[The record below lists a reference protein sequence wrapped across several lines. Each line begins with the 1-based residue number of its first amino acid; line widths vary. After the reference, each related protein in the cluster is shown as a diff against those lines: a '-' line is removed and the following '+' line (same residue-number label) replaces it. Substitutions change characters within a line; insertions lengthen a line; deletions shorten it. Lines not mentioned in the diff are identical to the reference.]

1 MDEASLDLCAAA
13 ECLLFVSNEPVPA
26 GRLAECL
33 GVPAERITSLM
44 DELAERL
51 VGHGLHVLLLAGGYS
66 LATREEYAELVRVFL
81 EPRPEQLSR
90 QALETLA
97 IIAYRQPITR
107 PQIEAV
113 RGVNSAG
120 AVRTLLEK
128 GLIRTAGRDK
138 SPGRPFVFVTSKEF
152 LSLFGLAGLE
162 DLPPLSE
169 GAAETLAKSLRQGT
183 EEGESATEEEEA
195 PFEFEA

>member
-1 MDEASLDLCAAA
+1 
-13 ECLLFVSNEPVPA
+13 
-26 GRLAECL
+26 
-33 GVPAERITSLM
+33 M
-44 DELAERL
+44 DELSARL

-66 LATREEYAELVRVFL
+66 LATREEYGEVVRVFL
-81 EPRPEQLSR
+81 EPKPEELSR

-107 PQIEAV
+107 PQVEAV

-128 GLIRTAGRDK
+128 GLVRTAGRDK
-138 SPGRPFVFVTSKEF
+138 GPGRACVFVTTREF

-162 DLPPLSE
+162 DLPPLSDD
-169 GAAETLAKSLRQGT
+169 AAETLAQSLAHGQP
-183 EEGESATEEEEA
+183 EGEPVAEEEA
-195 PFEFEA
+195 PFEFDA

>member
-1 MDEASLDLCAAA
+1 MEEATLDLGAAA
-13 ECLLFVSNEPVPA
+13 ECVLFVSREPVPA
-26 GRLAECL
+26 SRLAECL
-33 GVPAERITSLM
+33 GVPAERIPSLM
-44 DELAERL
+44 DEVSARL
-51 VGHGLHVLLLAGGYS
+51 VGHGLQVLLLAGGYS
-66 LATREEYAELVRVFL
+66 LATREEYGEVVRIFL
-81 EPRPEQLSR
+81 EPKPEELSR

-128 GLIRTAGRDK
+128 GLIRTAGRDRA
-138 SPGRPFVFVTSKEF
+138 PGRPFIFVTTKEF

-162 DLPPLSE
+162 DLPPLE
-169 GAAETLAKSLRQGT
+169 ADAAEVLAKSLAHGQA
-183 EEGESATEEEEA
+183 EESTGEEEA
-195 PFEFEA
+195 PFEFDA

>member
-1 MDEASLDLCAAA
+1 MDEASLDLCTAA
-13 ECLLFVSNEPVPA
+13 ECLLFVSSEPVPA
-26 GRLAECL
+26 GRLAEAL
-33 GVPAERITSLM
+33 GVPAERIPSLM

-51 VGHGLHVLLLAGGYS
+51 IGHGLQVLLLAGGYS
-66 LATREEYAELVRVFL
+66 LATREEYSELVRTFL
-81 EPRPEQLSR
+81 EPQPEQLSR

-138 SPGRPFVFVTSKEF
+138 SPGRPFLFVTSKEF

-162 DLPPLSE
+162 DLPPLSD
-169 GAAETLAKSLRQGT
+169 GAAETLAKSLKQG
-183 EEGESATEEEEA
+183 GQAGDSATEEEEA

>member
-1 MDEASLDLCAAA
+1 MEEATLDLCAAA
-13 ECLLFVSNEPVPA
+13 ECVLFVSREPVPA

-33 GVPAERITSLM
+33 DVPAERIPPLM
-44 DELAERL
+44 DDLSARL
-51 VGHGLHVLLLAGGYS
+51 EAHGLHVLLLAGGYS
-66 LATREEYAELVRVFL
+66 LATREAYGEVVRVFL
-81 EPRPEQLSR
+81 EPKPEELSR

-107 PQIEAV
+107 PQVEAV

-128 GLIRTAGRDK
+128 GLVRTAGRDK
-138 SPGRPFVFVTSKEF
+138 LPGRPFIFVTTNEF

-162 DLPPLSE
+162 DLPPL
-169 GAAETLAKSLRQGT
+169 GTDAAETLAKSLAHGQ
-183 EEGESATEEEEA
+183 EGESATEEEEA
-195 PFEFEA
+195 PFEFDA

>member
-13 ECLLFVSNEPVPA
+13 ECLLFVSSEPVPA
-26 GRLAECL
+26 GRLAEAL
-33 GVPAERITSLM
+33 GVPAERIPSLM

-51 VGHGLHVLLLAGGYS
+51 VGHGLHVLALAGGYS
-66 LATREEYAELVRVFL
+66 LATREEHSELVRAFL

-120 AVRTLLEK
+120 ALRTLLEK

-138 SPGRPFVFVTSKEF
+138 SPGRPFVFVTTKEF
-152 LSLFGLAGLE
+152 LTVFGLAGLE
-162 DLPPLSE
+162 DLPPLGE
-169 GAAETLAKSLRQGT
+169 GAVETLTKSPARGAP
-183 EEGESATEEEEA
+183 EGESATEEEEA

>member
-1 MDEASLDLCAAA
+1 MEEASLDLCAAA
-13 ECLLFVSNEPVPA
+13 ECILFVSREPVPA
-26 GRLAECL
+26 ARLAECL
-33 GVPAERITSLM
+33 GVPAERIPSLM
-44 DELAERL
+44 DDLAARL
-51 VGHGLHVLLLAGGYS
+51 CGHGLHVLLLAGGYS
-66 LATREEYAELVRVFL
+66 LATREEYGEVVRVFL
-81 EPRPEQLSR
+81 EPKPEELSR

-97 IIAYRQPITR
+97 IIAYRQPLTR

-128 GLIRTAGRDK
+128 GLIRTAGRAK
-138 SPGRPFVFVTSKEF
+138 SPGRPFVFVTTREF

-162 DLPPLSE
+162 DLPPLSDD
-169 GAAETLAKSLRQGT
+169 AAETLAASLAHGQP
-183 EEGESATEEEEA
+183 EGEPASEEEA

>member
-1 MDEASLDLCAAA
+1 MEAPTLDLCAAA
-13 ECLLFVSNEPVPA
+13 ECVLFVSREPVPA
-26 GRLAECL
+26 SRLAACL
-33 GVPAERITSLM
+33 GLPPERIPSLIE
-44 DELAERL
+44 ELSARL
-51 VGHGLHVLLLAGGYS
+51 VGHGLHVVHLAGGYT
-66 LATREEYAELVRVFL
+66 LATREEYADLVRTFL
-81 EPRPEQLSR
+81 EPEPEQLSR

-113 RGVNSAG
+113 RGVNSA
-120 AVRTLLEK
+120 ATVRALLDK

-138 SPGRPFVFVTSKEF
+138 APGRPFLFVTTDRF
-152 LSLFGLAGLE
+152 LSLFGLASLS

-169 GAAETLAKSLRQGT
+169 DAVEHLAKSYAAAAF
-183 EEGESATEEEEA
+183 EEPTEEEA